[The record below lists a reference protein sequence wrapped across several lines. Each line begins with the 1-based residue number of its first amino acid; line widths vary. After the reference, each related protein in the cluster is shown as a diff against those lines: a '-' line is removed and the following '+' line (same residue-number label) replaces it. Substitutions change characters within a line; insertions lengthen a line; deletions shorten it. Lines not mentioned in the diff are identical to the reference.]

1 MSLNLLRPFRSSR
14 LRRCCR
20 LTVSRRIF
28 FPQNMPLKFS
38 FILIVLTCFQI
49 SCDSL
54 ESGTFLHRALR
65 KLKFRVTEI
74 SEVYPARLERY
85 DALFLQDLHR
95 APTETEV
102 KGIRSFVNDGGTLIV
117 AGDNRVLDGLFKIYD
132 LELREFSKTQEFSQR
147 IADKP
152 FFSRHPVDEIR
163 VRTDSVII
171 EPVDREVAV
180 LYRTAD
186 GAVVVTFRE
195 GEGRVFFIASA
206 YLFSVDGLRYDEN
219 NATLLYNLMSTL
231 PRNAR
236 IGLAERIYYTVE
248 TRPPNP
254 FAALVFGTRGG
265 LAAVY
270 ICLAL
275 FVFLMLRGRRFGK
288 PLDVRER
295 SRRLSSE
302 YVHAMTALY
311 QKGNTRT
318 DILKHIRDTFRS
330 DLGNRWKINP
340 NLDTPTFLTEL
351 TRRGAVDA
359 DEELTHL
366 VTDLE
371 PSGNI
376 SEAQLLDL
384 AKRVDA
390 YREVANIS
398 RWNF

>member
-1 MSLNLLRPFRSSR
+1 M
-14 LRRCCR
+14 
-20 LTVSRRIF
+20 
-28 FPQNMPLKFS
+28 
-38 FILIVLTCFQI
+38 
-49 SCDSL
+49 
-54 ESGTFLHRALR
+54 
-65 KLKFRVTEI
+65 
-74 SEVYPARLERY
+74 
-85 DALFLQDLHR
+85 
-95 APTETEV
+95 
-102 KGIRSFVNDGGTLIV
+102 
-117 AGDNRVLDGLFKIYD
+117 LDGLFKIYG
-132 LELREFSKTQEFSQR
+132 LELRDFSETQEFSR

-152 FFSRHPVDEIR
+152 FFWRYPVAEIR

-171 EPVDREVAV
+171 ESVEREVAV

-186 GAVVVTFRE
+186 GAVVVTFRD

-206 YLFSVDGLRYDEN
+206 YLFSVDGLRYDES

-265 LAAVY
+265 LGAVY
-270 ICLAL
+270 ICLVL
-275 FVFLMLRGRRFGK
+275 FIFLMLRGRRFGK

-311 QKGNTRT
+311 QKGNTRP
-318 DILKHIRDTFRS
+318 DILRHIRDTFRA
-330 DLGNRWKINP
+330 DLGNRWRINP
-340 NLDTPTFLTEL
+340 NLDTPTFLREL
-351 TRRGAVDA
+351 TRRGAVDV

-376 SEAQLLDL
+376 SEAQLLNI
-384 AKRVDA
+384 AKRVDT
-390 YREVANIS
+390 YREVANIGRTQLTVHRS
-398 RWNF
+398 L

>member
-1 MSLNLLRPFRSSR
+1 MR
-14 LRRCCR
+14 LI
-20 LTVSRRIF
+20 LG
-28 FPQNMPLKFS
+28 
-38 FILIVLTCFQI
+38 FILIALICFQI

-54 ESGTFLHRALR
+54 VDVTVLHRALR

-74 SEVYPARLERY
+74 SEIYPARLERY
-85 DALFLQDLHR
+85 DALFLQDLHK

-102 KGIRSFVNDGGTLIV
+102 KGIQSFVNDGGTLIV
-117 AGDNRVLDGLFKIYD
+117 AGNNRVLDGLFNIYG
-132 LELREFSKTQEFSQR
+132 LELREFSKTQEFSRR

-163 VRTDSVII
+163 VRTDAVII
-171 EPVDREVAV
+171 EPVEREVVV
-180 LYRTAD
+180 LYRTED
-186 GAVVVTFRE
+186 GAAVVTFRE
-195 GEGRVFFIASA
+195 GEGRVFLIASA

-219 NATLLYNLMSTL
+219 NAALLYNLMSTL

-248 TRPPNP
+248 TRPPDP
-254 FAALVFGTRGG
+254 FVALVFGTRGG
-265 LAAVY
+265 LGAVY

-288 PLDVRER
+288 PLDVQER

-311 QKGNTRT
+311 QKGDTRP
-318 DILKHIRDTFRS
+318 DILRHIRDKFRA
-330 DLGNRWKINP
+330 DLGNRWRINP
-340 NLDTPTFLTEL
+340 NVDTPAFLTEL
-351 TRRGAVDA
+351 THRGAVDA

-371 PSGNI
+371 PAGDI

-390 YREVANIS
+390 YREVANIG
-398 RWNF
+398 RYVNI

>member
-1 MSLNLLRPFRSSR
+1 MRIVR
-14 LRRCCR
+14 
-20 LTVSRRIF
+20 VS
-28 FPQNMPLKFS
+28 
-38 FILIVLTCFQI
+38 ILIGLICFQV

-54 ESGTFLHRALR
+54 IGGTVLHRTLH

-74 SEVYPARLERY
+74 SEIYPARLERH
-85 DALFLQDLHR
+85 DALFLQDLNK

-102 KGIRSFVNDGGTLIV
+102 KNIQDFVKTGGTLIV
-117 AGDNRVLDGLFKIYD
+117 AGDDPVLEGLFSVYGLK
-132 LELREFSKTQEFSQR
+132 LRELPESQELSRR
-147 IADKP
+147 IVEEP
-152 FFSRHPVDEIR
+152 FFSQHPIDEIR
-163 VRTDSVII
+163 VRAYFVL
-171 EPVDREVAV
+171 EPMGREVAA
-180 LYRTAD
+180 LYGTEE
-186 GAVVVTFRE
+186 GAVVVTFPD
-195 GEGRVFFIASA
+195 GEGRVFLIASA
-206 YLFSVDGLRYDEN
+206 YLFHKDGLQYDAG

-236 IGLAERIYYTVE
+236 IGLAEKRYYTTE

-270 ICLAL
+270 ICITL

-288 PLDVRER
+288 PLDVQER
-295 SRRLSSE
+295 SRRLSAE

-311 QKGNTRT
+311 QKGNTRPE
-318 DILKHIRDTFRS
+318 ILKHIRDTFRS
-330 DLGNRWKINP
+330 DLANRWRVNA
-340 NLDTPTFLTEL
+340 NLDTPTFLAEL
-351 TRRGAVDA
+351 ARRGAIDE

-390 YREVANIS
+390 YREVANIG
-398 RWNF
+398 RYVKI

>member
-1 MSLNLLRPFRSSR
+1 MWTKTNIPIVRVSSLAQFAS
-14 LRRCCR
+14 
-20 LTVSRRIF
+20 
-28 FPQNMPLKFS
+28 QYMPLKVS

-54 ESGTFLHRALR
+54 ESGTALHRAMR

-74 SEVYPARLERY
+74 SEIYPARLERY
-85 DALFLQDLHR
+85 NALFLQDLHK

-102 KGIRSFVNDGGTLIV
+102 KGIQSFVNDGGTLIV
-117 AGDNRVLDGLFKIYD
+117 AGDNRVLDGLFKIYG
-132 LELREFSKTQEFSQR
+132 LELREFSKTQEFSRR

-180 LYRTAD
+180 LYSTAN
-186 GAVVVTFRE
+186 GAVVVTFRD

-206 YLFSVDGLRYDEN
+206 YLFSIDGLLYDEN
-219 NATLLYNLMSTL
+219 NAALLYNLMSTL
-231 PRNAR
+231 SRNAR
-236 IGLAERIYYTVE
+236 IGLAERVYYTVE

-265 LAAVY
+265 LGAVY
-270 ICLAL
+270 ICLTL

-288 PLDVRER
+288 PLDVQER
-295 SRRLSSE
+295 NRRLSSE

-311 QKGNTRT
+311 QKGNTRA
-318 DILKHIRDTFRS
+318 DILRHIREKFRA
-330 DLGNRWKINP
+330 DLGNRWRVNP
-340 NLDTPTFLTEL
+340 NLDIPTFLEEL
-351 TRRGAVDA
+351 VHRGAVDEN
-359 DEELTHL
+359 EELTHL

-376 SEAQLLDL
+376 SEAQLLDI

-390 YREVANIS
+390 YREVTNIG
-398 RWNF
+398 RYIKI